1 MSNEKYYRYFK
12 VTGGEAAKLLAGYDA
27 VSTKRDQVLEDVKAR
42 SGAVMLAMRFGWG
55 ENGSLVESL
64 VFAADYDFG
73 APVTITH
80 RDSIE
85 GREVVVVRGKG
96 RTKEARELNARLS
109 LCVREA
115 NDSLA
120 ELPLFKD
127 YLINHYQIACN
138 GIGAPS
144 ARGYGAYMISTN
156 CGAQPGTKDVLLF
169 AVPVKSDGCR
179 QPEIPPSFV
188 EITYGQFYDL
198 TNTEVA
204 L

>member
-1 MSNEKYYRYFK
+1 MANDRFMDRWSTS
-12 VTGGEAAKLLAGYDA
+12 VGGHAATEY
-27 VSTKRDQVLEDVKAR
+27 
-42 SGAVMLAMRFGWG
+42 AMRFGWG
-55 ENGSLVESL
+55 ENGSLVKSL

-73 APVTITH
+73 APVTVIH
-80 RDSIE
+80 RDNIE

-96 RTKEARELNARLS
+96 RAKEARDLNSSLARY
-109 LCVREA
+109 VRDA
-115 NDSLA
+115 NDDLA
-120 ELPLFKD
+120 ELPSFKD

-144 ARGYGAYMISTN
+144 PRGYGAYMISTN
-156 CGAQPGTKDVLLF
+156 CGAQPGSKDVLLF

-198 TNTEVA
+198 TNTEVV